1 MHDPEEASAYAHG
14 VDPVNT
20 KIAGINI
27 VLVGSFNPRIFQPA
41 WFAANGLIPAEEG
54 EHAHINIIH
63 PDLVS
68 FRTDWFDLSV
78 EQDRF
83 AVTTKSAP
91 SYEPVR
97 DLVIS
102 TFSLLEHTPIAHVG
116 INYMLHYRLES
127 DDSLRGIL
135 DALAPA
141 KYWQEV
147 MTAPWTRTV
156 TMQSE
161 RPDEH
166 AGSFQVTVE
175 PSLQVES
182 AIFIATNDH
191 VEIPA
196 ERVQEGAKAM
206 IQTLSELW
214 EPCAFRFK
222 AVADRLLT
230 LS

>member
-1 MHDPEEASAYAHG
+1 MQQPERASAYALG

-41 WFAANGLIPAEEG
+41 WFAANGLIPEEEG

-68 FRTDWFDLSV
+68 FRTDWFELSV

-83 AVTTKSAP
+83 AVTTQSAP

-97 DLVIS
+97 DLIIS
-102 TFSLLEHTPIAHVG
+102 TFSLLEHTPIAHIG
-116 INYMLHYRLES
+116 INYMLHHRLDSEN
-127 DDSLRGIL
+127 SLRGIL

-147 MTAPWTRTV
+147 MKSPWTRTV

-175 PSLQVES
+175 PSVKVES
-182 AIFIATNDH
+182 AIFVATNDH
-191 VEIPA
+191 VELPPDKA
-196 ERVQEGAKAM
+196 QEGAKAM
-206 IQTLSELW
+206 IQTLTELW
-214 EPCAFRFK
+214 EPSAFRFE
-222 AVADRLLT
+222 AVADRILT